1 MATPDSPPADPAAT
15 PVVFDRRLVRARR
28 DRAHPRFDDHDFLV
42 REVAARLAERL
53 EDVQRR
59 FPVAL
64 DLGAHRGALR
74 DALAGRFGI
83 ETLVQTEFSP
93 AFARDLGGHAVAAD
107 EEWLPFAPACFDLV
121 VSAMA
126 LHRVNDLPGAMIQA
140 SRSLKPDG
148 LFLAA
153 LPGGE
158 TLKELRHAFM
168 EAEAAIEGG
177 VSPRVAPFVDVRDA
191 GALLQRAGFALPV
204 ADLDNLTVT
213 YADPFALMRELRGM
227 GESNALAE
235 RRRVP
240 LRRATLVKAAEA
252 YRDLYGLPDGRV
264 PATVQVV
271 WLTGWAPAP
280 SQPKPARR
288 GSATVRLA
296 DALKAIAAEDDD
308 QPPPPTD
315 DQRPR

>member
-1 MATPDSPPADPAAT
+1 MAASDSPLAGSTAT
-15 PVVFDRRLVRARR
+15 PVVFDRRLIRARR
-28 DRAHPRFDDHDFLV
+28 DRAQARFGDHDFLV
-42 REVAARLAERL
+42 REVAARLVDRL

-59 FPVAL
+59 FPTAL
-64 DLGAHRGALR
+64 DLGAHRGGLAES
-74 DALAGRFGI
+74 LAGRFGI

-93 AFARDLGGHAVAAD
+93 AFARGLDGLAVAAD
-107 EEWLPFAPACFDLV
+107 EEWLPFAAARFDLV
-121 VSAMA
+121 VSALA
-126 LHRVNDLPGAMIQA
+126 LHRVNDLPGALIQA
-140 SRSLKPDG
+140 NRSLKPDG

-168 EAEAAIEGG
+168 EAEAAIDGG

-235 RRRVP
+235 RRRAP
-240 LRRATLVKAAEA
+240 LRRTTLAKVAEA
-252 YRDLYGLPDGRV
+252 YRDLYGLADGRV
-264 PATVQVV
+264 PATVQIV

-296 DALKAIAAEDDD
+296 DALKAIAAEGD

-315 DQRPR
+315 DQRRK

>member
-1 MATPDSPPADPAAT
+1 MAPSDSPRPGPAAT

-28 DRAHPRFDDHDFLV
+28 DRAQARFGDHDFLV
-42 REVAARLAERL
+42 REATARLVERL
-53 EDVQRR
+53 EDVQRK
-59 FPVAL
+59 FPTAL
-64 DLGAHRGALR
+64 DLGAHRGQ
-74 DALAGRFGI
+74 LAGSLIGRFGI

-93 AFARDLGGHAVAAD
+93 AFAGGLGGHAVAAD

-121 VSAMA
+121 VSVLT
-126 LHRVNDLPGAMIQA
+126 LHRVNDLPGALIQA
-140 SRSLKPDG
+140 NRSLKPDG

-153 LPGGE
+153 MPGGE
-158 TLKELRHAFM
+158 TLRELRHAFM
-168 EAEAAIEGG
+168 EAEAAIDGG

-191 GALLQRAGFALPV
+191 GGLLQRAGFALPV
-204 ADLDNLTVT
+204 ADVDSLTVT

-235 RRRVP
+235 RRRAP
-240 LRRATLVKAAEA
+240 LRRTTLAKVAEA
-252 YRDLYGLPDGRV
+252 YRDLYGLADGRV
-264 PATVQVV
+264 PATVQIV

-296 DALKAIAAEDDD
+296 DALKAIAVEDDGPPPADD
-308 QPPPPTD
+308 QP
-315 DQRPR
+315 RK